1 MWYSNLEN
9 KALWKAFD
17 EISRIPRASKHE
29 EAIRKYLIAW
39 ASEHGLECKTDKIG
53 NIVIKAPAS
62 KGLEKRPA
70 IAIQAHVDMVC
81 VKTADSDHDFSKDP
95 ISIICDGK
103 TITADRTT
111 LGGDDGIGVA
121 IALSILADKEAKHG
135 PIEGIFTVDEE
146 TGMTGA
152 INIDPSIVDAKY
164 LINLDSETEGEI
176 AVGCAGGMEVSGK
189 CRVKYDE
196 AEGYPLKVRVSGLL
210 GGHSGSEIHLERG
223 NAIKIVA
230 RYLNRLP
237 SFQIASF
244 TGGTLHNVIPFSA
257 EAVITV
263 PDKDVA
269 LSIAENLRKELE
281 NEFRESDPGLK
292 FEVSDTEM
300 PMQALKRKKS
310 QKIADALLSL
320 PHGVRSRIPSMMD
333 TVETSVNFATARLDD
348 KQFSVVFSIRS
359 MIDSKKMAFAEEI
372 ETILETYGFTSKASG
387 ASPAWEKS
395 DDTEFAKQFIKL
407 YKKISGKTPQLKVLH
422 GILEC
427 GILASRIPGLS
438 AISIG
443 PDVKDVH
450 SVKETLSVASSER
463 IAACVREMLP
473 LIK

>member
-176 AVGCAGGMEVSGK
+176 AVGCAG
-189 CRVKYDE
+189 
-196 AEGYPLKVRVSGLL
+196 
-210 GGHSGSEIHLERG
+210 
-223 NAIKIVA
+223 
-230 RYLNRLP
+230 
-237 SFQIASF
+237 
-244 TGGTLHNVIPFSA
+244 
-257 EAVITV
+257 
-263 PDKDVA
+263 
-269 LSIAENLRKELE
+269 
-281 NEFRESDPGLK
+281 
-292 FEVSDTEM
+292 
-300 PMQALKRKKS
+300 
-310 QKIADALLSL
+310 
-320 PHGVRSRIPSMMD
+320 
-333 TVETSVNFATARLDD
+333 
-348 KQFSVVFSIRS
+348 
-359 MIDSKKMAFAEEI
+359 
-372 ETILETYGFTSKASG
+372 
-387 ASPAWEKS
+387 
-395 DDTEFAKQFIKL
+395 
-407 YKKISGKTPQLKVLH
+407 
-422 GILEC
+422 
-427 GILASRIPGLS
+427 
-438 AISIG
+438 
-443 PDVKDVH
+443 
-450 SVKETLSVASSER
+450 
-463 IAACVREMLP
+463 
-473 LIK
+473 